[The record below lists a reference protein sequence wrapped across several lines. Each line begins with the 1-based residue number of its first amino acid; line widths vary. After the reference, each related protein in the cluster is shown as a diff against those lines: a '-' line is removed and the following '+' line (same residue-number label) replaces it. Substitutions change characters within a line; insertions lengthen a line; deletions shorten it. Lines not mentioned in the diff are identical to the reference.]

1 RIAGLVPDLSRDAE
15 AGFDPDPVVPA
26 KDQRKMD
33 RFILLALV
41 AAAEAIAQ
49 AGWTPADA
57 HAAER
62 TATVIAT
69 GIGGFPAI
77 ADAVRT
83 T

>member
-1 RIAGLVPDLSRDAE
+1 PRLLAGRPGLSALPAGAASLPARIAGLVPDLSRDAE

-57 HAAER
+57 HAAE
-62 TATVIAT
+62 
-69 GIGGFPAI
+69 
-77 ADAVRT
+77 
-83 T
+83 